1 MILPYVIKS
10 AMALALLYT
19 CIIPLLTKETF
30 HRLNRILI
38 LGCLIMSFAIPL
50 VHFTGGTNPTVEMV
64 RQTVQ
69 LPEVLI
75 NGEASEQS
83 IWSWADI
90 MICIY
95 IIGVVAIFFMTVV
108 QTVRLTK
115 QLRQC
120 EHITDNRGNTIVLTD
135 CATSSFCLFHY
146 IVMSR
151 DDYANNCSFILTHEQ
166 EHIRLGH
173 CIDLI
178 ILQVAT
184 IIQWFNPFVWLIG
197 KNLKAIHEFE
207 VDEAVLNKGIDA
219 TQYQKFLV
227 VKAVGNRLQP
237 FANNL
242 NKESLKRRIIMMNKK
257 KSNRWM
263 MLKALF
269 IIPVATLALSVFASN
284 TGTMT
289 REAVHT
295 ADTLPTANLQTQQT
309 ATKVSAVVEEMP
321 KFKGG
326 ELAMMEF
333 LMKNMKY
340 PQSAVKAKLQ
350 GKGYC
355 RICCWKRRNYQ
366 RRTHRKV
373 SRSCCARRRGYACGE
388 IYAGVGTR
396 QTKGQACKCK
406 VQCAD
411 NFQTKII
418 EDGVSIVKNMRNM
431 TIYMR
436 V

>member
-19 CIIPLLTKETF
+19 CIIPLLEKETF

-50 VHFTGGTNPTVEMV
+50 VHFTGGTNPTVDMV
-64 RQTVQ
+64 RQAVQ

-75 NGEASEQS
+75 NGDAKELSV
-83 IWSWADI
+83 WSWADI

-95 IIGVVAIFFMTVV
+95 IIGVVAIFLMTVV
-108 QTVRLTK
+108 QTVRLTR
-115 QLRQC
+115 QLRKC

-135 CATSSFCLFHY
+135 CATSPFCLFHY

-151 DDYANNCSFILTHEQ
+151 DDYANNRNYILTHEQ

-173 CIDLI
+173 CIDLV

-227 VKAVGNRLQP
+227 IKAVGNRLQP

-242 NKESLKRRIIMMNKK
+242 NKESLKRRIIMMNQK

-269 IIPVATLALSVFASN
+269 IIPVATLAVSVFASN
-284 TGTMT
+284 TGVSTVT
-289 REAVHT
+289 REAVRT
-295 ADTLPTANLQTQQT
+295 ANALPTANMQTQQS
-309 ATKVSAVVEEMP
+309 ATKAYDVVEVMP
-321 KFKGG
+321 EFKGG
-326 ELAMMEF
+326 NKAMMEF
-333 LMKNMKY
+333 LMMNMKY
-340 PQSAVKAKLQ
+340 PESAAKAKQQGRAVVGFVVRKDGTVSDVHITKSAGYAVLDEEAMRVVKAMPAWEP
-350 GKGYC
+350 GK
-355 RICCWKRRNYQ
+355 Q
-366 RRTHRKV
+366 
-373 SRSCCARRRGYACGE
+373 
-388 IYAGVGTR
+388 
-396 QTKGQACKCK
+396 KGKP
-406 VQCAD
+406 V
-411 NFQTKII
+411 N
-418 EDGVSIVKNMRNM
+418 VKYNVPITFRLK
-431 TIYMR
+431 
-436 V
+436 

>member
-19 CIIPLLTKETF
+19 CIIPLLEKETF
-30 HRLNRILI
+30 HRFNRILI
-38 LGCLIMSFAIPL
+38 LGCLIMSFAILL
-50 VHFTGGTNPTVEMV
+50 VHFTGGTNPTVDMV

-75 NGEASEQS
+75 NGDASEQS

-135 CATSSFCLFHY
+135 CATSPFCLFHY

-151 DDYANNCSFILTHEQ
+151 DDYANNRSFILTHEQ

-219 TQYQKFLV
+219 TQYQQFLV
-227 VKAVGNRLQP
+227 IKAVGNRLQP

-242 NKESLKRRIIMMNKK
+242 NKESLKRRIIMMNQK

-269 IIPVATLALSVFASN
+269 IIPVATLAVSVFASN
-284 TGTMT
+284 TGVSTVT
-289 REAVHT
+289 REAVRT
-295 ADTLPTANLQTQQT
+295 ANALPTTNMQTQQS
-309 ATKVSAVVEEMP
+309 ATKAYDVVEVMP

-326 ELAMMEF
+326 ESAMMEF
-333 LMKNMKY
+333 LMMNMKY
-340 PQSAVKAKLQ
+340 PQTAVKAKQQ
-350 GKGYC
+350 GRVIVGFIVRKDGTVSDVHITRSVGYDVLD
-355 RICCWKRRNYQ
+355 KE
-366 RRTHRKV
+366 
-373 SRSCCARRRGYACGE
+373 A
-388 IYAGVGTR
+388 
-396 QTKGQACKCK
+396 
-406 VQCAD
+406 
-411 NFQTKII
+411 
-418 EDGVSIVKNMRNM
+418 
-431 TIYMR
+431 MR
-436 V
+436 VVKSMPAWEPGKQNGKPVNVKYNVPITFRLK

>member
-19 CIIPLLTKETF
+19 CIIPLLEKETF

-50 VHFTGGTNPTVEMV
+50 VHFTGGTNPTVDMV
-64 RQTVQ
+64 RQAVL

-75 NGEASEQS
+75 NGNANEQS
-83 IWSWADI
+83 VWSWADI
-90 MICIY
+90 IVCIY
-95 IIGVVAIFFMTVV
+95 TLGVVAIFTMTVV

-135 CATSSFCLFHY
+135 CATSPFCLFHY

-151 DDYANNCSFILTHEQ
+151 DDYANNRNYILTHEQ

-173 CIDLI
+173 CIDLV

-242 NKESLKRRIIMMNKK
+242 NKESLKRRIIMMNQKR
-257 KSNRWM
+257 SNRWM
-263 MLKALF
+263 MLKALLV
-269 IIPVATLALSVFASN
+269 IPVATLAVSVFAN
-284 TGTMT
+284 GTNASEMAK
-289 REAVHT
+289 EPH
-295 ADTLPTANLQTQQT
+295 PQTTTQT
-309 ATKVSAVVEEMP
+309 KIHDAVEEMP
-321 KFKGG
+321 EFNGG
-326 ELAMMEF
+326 QLAMMEF
-333 LMKNMKY
+333 LMNNMKY
-340 PQSAVKAKLQ
+340 PQAAVKAKQQ
-350 GKGYC
+350 GKAIVGFVV
-355 RICCWKRRNYQ
+355 
-366 RRTHRKV
+366 RKDGTV
-373 SRSCCARRRGYACGE
+373 SDVHITKSAGYAVLDE
-388 IYAGVGTR
+388 EA
-396 QTKGQACKCK
+396 
-406 VQCAD
+406 
-411 NFQTKII
+411 
-418 EDGVSIVKNMRNM
+418 
-431 TIYMR
+431 MR
-436 V
+436 VVKSMPAWEPGKQKGKPVDVKYFVPITFRQK

>member
-1 MILPYVIKS
+1 MILPYIIKS

-19 CIIPLLTKETF
+19 CIIPLLEKETF

-50 VHFTGGTNPTVEMV
+50 VHFTSGTNPTVDMV
-64 RQTVQ
+64 RQAVQ

-75 NGEASEQS
+75 NGDANEQS
-83 IWSWADI
+83 VWSWADI
-90 MICIY
+90 IVCIY
-95 IIGVVAIFFMTVV
+95 TLGVVAIFTMTVV

-135 CATSSFCLFHY
+135 CATSPFCLFHY

-151 DDYANNCSFILTHEQ
+151 DDYANNRSFILTHEQ
-166 EHIRLGH
+166 EHIRLRH
-173 CIDLI
+173 SIDLI

-219 TQYQKFLV
+219 TQYQQFLV

-242 NKESLKRRIIMMNKK
+242 NKESLKRRIIMMNQK

-269 IIPVATLALSVFASN
+269 IIPVATLAVSVFANTSDMSN
-284 TGTMT
+284 MAN
-289 REAVHT
+289 AVNT
-295 ADTLPTANLQTQQT
+295 TTNTLSTTNMQTQQT
-309 ATKVSAVVEEMP
+309 ATKVFTVVEEMP
-321 KFKGG
+321 EFKGG
-326 ELAMMEF
+326 NKAMMEF
-333 LMKNMKY
+333 LMMNMKY
-340 PQSAVKAKLQ
+340 PQTAVKAKQQ
-350 GKGYC
+350 GRAVVGFVV
-355 RICCWKRRNYQ
+355 
-366 RRTHRKV
+366 RKDGTV
-373 SRSCCARRRGYACGE
+373 SDVHITKSAGYAVLDE
-388 IYAGVGTR
+388 EA
-396 QTKGQACKCK
+396 
-406 VQCAD
+406 
-411 NFQTKII
+411 
-418 EDGVSIVKNMRNM
+418 
-431 TIYMR
+431 MR
-436 V
+436 VVKSMPAWEPGKQKGKPVNVKYNVPITFRLK

>member
-1 MILPYVIKS
+1 MILPYIIKS

-19 CIIPLLTKETF
+19 CIIPLLEKETF

-50 VHFTGGTNPTVEMV
+50 VHFTGGTNPTVDMV
-64 RQTVQ
+64 RQAVQ

-75 NGEASEQS
+75 DGNASEQS
-83 IWSWADI
+83 VWSWADI
-90 MICIY
+90 MTCIY
-95 IIGVVAIFFMTVV
+95 IIGVVAIFLMTVV
-108 QTVRLTK
+108 QTVRLTR

-135 CATSSFCLFHY
+135 CATSPFCLFHY

-151 DDYANNCSFILTHEQ
+151 DDYANNRNYILTHEQ

-173 CIDLI
+173 CIDLV

-227 VKAVGNRLQP
+227 IKAVGNRLQP

-242 NKESLKRRIIMMNKK
+242 NKESLKRRIIMMNQKR
-257 KSNRWM
+257 SNRWM

-269 IIPVATLALSVFASN
+269 IIPVATLAVSVFANDVSN
-284 TGTMT
+284 MAKETT
-289 REAVHT
+289 
-295 ADTLPTANLQTQQT
+295 PTAAVLSTTNMQTQQS
-309 ATKVSAVVEEMP
+309 ATKAYEVVEVMP

-326 ELAMMEF
+326 ESAMMEF
-333 LMKNMKY
+333 LMMNMKY
-340 PQSAVKAKLQ
+340 PQAAVKAKQQ
-350 GKGYC
+350 GRSVVGFVV
-355 RICCWKRRNYQ
+355 
-366 RRTHRKV
+366 RKDGTV
-373 SRSCCARRRGYACGE
+373 SDVHITKSAGYAVLDE
-388 IYAGVGTR
+388 EA
-396 QTKGQACKCK
+396 
-406 VQCAD
+406 
-411 NFQTKII
+411 
-418 EDGVSIVKNMRNM
+418 
-431 TIYMR
+431 MR
-436 V
+436 VVKSMPAWEPGKQKGKPVNVKYNVPITFRLK

>member
-1 MILPYVIKS
+1 MILPYIIKS

-19 CIIPLLTKETF
+19 CIIPLLEKETF

-50 VHFTGGTNPTVEMV
+50 VHFTGGTNPTVDMV
-64 RQTVQ
+64 RQAVQ

-75 NGEASEQS
+75 NGNAKEQS
-83 IWSWADI
+83 VWSWADI
-90 MICIY
+90 MTCIY
-95 IIGVVAIFFMTVV
+95 IIGVVAIFTMTVV
-108 QTVRLTK
+108 QTVRLTR

-135 CATSSFCLFHY
+135 CATSPFCLFHY

-151 DDYANNCSFILTHEQ
+151 DDYANNRSYILTHEQ

-173 CIDLI
+173 SIDLVV
-178 ILQVAT
+178 LQAAT

-227 VKAVGNRLQP
+227 IKAVGNRLQP

-242 NKESLKRRIIMMNKK
+242 NKESLKRRIIMMNQK

-269 IIPVATLALSVFASN
+269 IIPVATLAVSVFANTSDMSN
-284 TGTMT
+284 MAN
-289 REAVHT
+289 AVST
-295 ADTLPTANLQTQQT
+295 TANTLSTTNMQTKQSD
-309 ATKVSAVVEEMP
+309 KKIFRVVEEMP

-326 ELAMMEF
+326 DAKLMEF
-333 LMKNMKY
+333 LMMNMKY
-340 PQSAVKAKLQ
+340 PESAIKAKQQ
-350 GKGYC
+350 GRAIVGFVVGKDGTVSDVYIEKSTGYD
-355 RICCWKRRNYQ
+355 
-366 RRTHRKV
+366 V
-373 SRSCCARRRGYACGE
+373 L
-388 IYAGVGTR
+388 
-396 QTKGQACKCK
+396 
-406 VQCAD
+406 D
-411 NFQTKII
+411 N
-418 EDGVSIVKNMRNM
+418 EA
-431 TIYMR
+431 MR
-436 V
+436 VVKSMPAWKPGKQKGKPVNVKYFVPITFSQK

>member
-19 CIIPLLTKETF
+19 CIIPLLEKETF

-50 VHFTGGTNPTVEMV
+50 VHFTGGTNPTVDMV
-64 RQTVQ
+64 RQAVQ

-75 NGEASEQS
+75 NGNAKEQS
-83 IWSWADI
+83 VWSWADI
-90 MICIY
+90 MTCIY
-95 IIGVVAIFFMTVV
+95 IIGVVAIFLMTAV
-108 QTVRLTK
+108 QTVRLTR

-135 CATSSFCLFHY
+135 CATSPFCLFHY

-151 DDYANNCSFILTHEQ
+151 DDYANNRNYILTHEQ

-173 CIDLI
+173 CIDLV

-227 VKAVGNRLQP
+227 IKTVGNRLQP

-242 NKESLKRRIIMMNKK
+242 NKESLKRRIIMMNQK

-269 IIPVATLALSVFASN
+269 IIPVATLAVSVFASTTDMSSMAKAVN
-284 TGTMT
+284 TTANSISTNNMQT
-289 REAVHT
+289 KQSDIKT
-295 ADTLPTANLQTQQT
+295 ADD
-309 ATKVSAVVEEMP
+309 VEVMP
-321 KFKGG
+321 EFKGG
-326 ELAMMEF
+326 NKAMMEF
-333 LMKNMKY
+333 LMMNVKY
-340 PQSAVKAKLQ
+340 PQTAAKAKQQGRAVVGFVVGKDGTISDIYIVKSAGYDVLDEEAMRVVKAMPAWEPGKLK
-350 GKGYC
+350 GKPV
-355 RICCWKRRNYQ
+355 N
-366 RRTHRKV
+366 
-373 SRSCCARRRGYACGE
+373 
-388 IYAGVGTR
+388 
-396 QTKGQACKCK
+396 
-406 VQCAD
+406 
-411 NFQTKII
+411 
-418 EDGVSIVKNMRNM
+418 VKYFVPITFRLK
-431 TIYMR
+431 
-436 V
+436 

>member
-1 MILPYVIKS
+1 MILPYIIKS

-19 CIIPLLTKETF
+19 CIIPLLEKETF

-50 VHFTGGTNPTVEMV
+50 VHFTGGTNPTVDMV
-64 RQTVQ
+64 RQAVQ

-75 NGEASEQS
+75 NGDAKEQS
-83 IWSWADI
+83 VWSWADI
-90 MICIY
+90 MTCIY
-95 IIGVVAIFFMTVV
+95 IIGVVAIFLMTVV
-108 QTVRLTK
+108 QTASLILRLRK
-115 QLRQC
+115 C

-135 CATSSFCLFHY
+135 CATSPFCLFHY

-151 DDYANNCSFILTHEQ
+151 DDYANNRYYILTHEQ

-173 CIDLI
+173 CIDLV

-207 VDEAVLNKGIDA
+207 VDEAVLNKGINA
-219 TQYQKFLV
+219 TQYQQFLV

-242 NKESLKRRIIMMNKK
+242 NKESLKRRIIMMNQK

-269 IIPVATLALSVFASN
+269 IIPVATLAVSVFASN
-284 TGTMT
+284 TGVSTVK
-289 REAVHT
+289 REAVRT
-295 ADTLPTANLQTQQT
+295 ANALPTANMQTQQS
-309 ATKVSAVVEEMP
+309 ATKAYEVVEVMP

-326 ELAMMEF
+326 ESAMMEF
-333 LMKNMKY
+333 LMMNMKY
-340 PQSAVKAKLQ
+340 PQTAVKAKQQ
-350 GKGYC
+350 GRAIVGFVV
-355 RICCWKRRNYQ
+355 
-366 RRTHRKV
+366 RKDGTV
-373 SRSCCARRRGYACGE
+373 SDVHITKS
-388 IYAGVGTR
+388 AGHAVLDEE
-396 QTKGQACKCK
+396 A
-406 VQCAD
+406 
-411 NFQTKII
+411 
-418 EDGVSIVKNMRNM
+418 
-431 TIYMR
+431 MR
-436 V
+436 VVKAMPAWEPGKQKGKPVNVKYNVPITFRLK

>member
-19 CIIPLLTKETF
+19 CIIPLLEKETF

-50 VHFTGGTNPTVEMV
+50 VHFTGGTNPTVDMV
-64 RQTVQ
+64 RQAVQ

-75 NGEASEQS
+75 NGDAKELSV
-83 IWSWADI
+83 WSWADI

-95 IIGVVAIFFMTVV
+95 IIGVVAIFLMTVV
-108 QTVRLTK
+108 QTVRLTR

-135 CATSSFCLFHY
+135 CATSPFCLFHY

-151 DDYANNCSFILTHEQ
+151 DDYANNRNYILTHEQ

-173 CIDLI
+173 CIDLV

-219 TQYQKFLV
+219 TQYQQFLV
-227 VKAVGNRLQP
+227 IKAVGNRLQP

-242 NKESLKRRIIMMNKK
+242 NKESLKRRIIMMNQK

-269 IIPVATLALSVFASN
+269 IIPVATLAVSVFASN
-284 TGTMT
+284 TGVSTVT
-289 REAVHT
+289 REAVRT
-295 ADTLPTANLQTQQT
+295 ANALPTANMQTQQS
-309 ATKVSAVVEEMP
+309 ATKAYDVVEVMP

-326 ELAMMEF
+326 ESAMMEF
-333 LMKNMKY
+333 LMMNMKY
-340 PQSAVKAKLQ
+340 PQTAVKAKQQ
-350 GKGYC
+350 GRAIVGFVV
-355 RICCWKRRNYQ
+355 
-366 RRTHRKV
+366 RKDGTV
-373 SRSCCARRRGYACGE
+373 SDVHITKSAGYAVLDE
-388 IYAGVGTR
+388 EA
-396 QTKGQACKCK
+396 
-406 VQCAD
+406 
-411 NFQTKII
+411 
-418 EDGVSIVKNMRNM
+418 
-431 TIYMR
+431 MR
-436 V
+436 VVKAMPAWEPGKQKGKPVNVKYNVPITFRLK

>member
-1 MILPYVIKS
+1 MILPYIIKS

-19 CIIPLLTKETF
+19 CIIPLLEKETF

-50 VHFTGGTNPTVEMV
+50 VHFTGGTNPTVDMV
-64 RQTVQ
+64 RQAVQ

-75 NGEASEQS
+75 NGDAKEQS
-83 IWSWADI
+83 VWSWADI

-95 IIGVVAIFFMTVV
+95 IIGVVAIFLMTVI
-108 QTVRLTK
+108 QTVRLTR

-135 CATSSFCLFHY
+135 CATSPFCLFHY
-146 IVMSR
+146 IVMSC
-151 DDYANNCSFILTHEQ
+151 DDYANNRSFILTHEQ
-166 EHIRLGH
+166 EHIRLRH
-173 CIDLI
+173 SIDLI

-227 VKAVGNRLQP
+227 IKAVGNRLQP

-242 NKESLKRRIIMMNKK
+242 NKESLKRRIIMMNQK

-269 IIPVATLALSVFASN
+269 VIPVATLAVSVFANGTDVSN
-284 TGTMT
+284 MT
-289 REAVHT
+289 NAVNT
-295 ADTLPTANLQTQQT
+295 TANTLSTTNMQTKQSDS
-309 ATKVSAVVEEMP
+309 KVFVAVEVMP

-326 ELAMMEF
+326 ESAMMEF
-333 LMKNMKY
+333 LTMNMKY
-340 PQSAVKAKLQ
+340 PQAAVKAKLQ
-350 GKGYC
+350 GRAIVGF
-355 RICCWKRRNYQ
+355 IV
-366 RRTHRKV
+366 RKDGTISDV
-373 SRSCCARRRGYACGE
+373 HITKSAGYAVLDE
-388 IYAGVGTR
+388 EA
-396 QTKGQACKCK
+396 
-406 VQCAD
+406 
-411 NFQTKII
+411 
-418 EDGVSIVKNMRNM
+418 
-431 TIYMR
+431 MR
-436 V
+436 VVKSMPAWEPGKQKGKPINVKYFVPITFRLK

>member
-1 MILPYVIKS
+1 MILPYIIKS
-10 AMALALLYT
+10 ALTLALLYT
-19 CIIPLLTKETF
+19 CIMPLLEKETF
-30 HRLNRILI
+30 HRLNRII
-38 LGCLIMSFAIPL
+38 VLGCLLLSFIIPL
-50 VHFTGGTNPTVEMV
+50 IHFTDGTNQTIDMV
-64 RQTVQ
+64 RQAVQ
-69 LPEVLI
+69 LPEI
-75 NGEASEQS
+75 QIDGNANKQS
-83 IWSWADI
+83 VWSLTDI
-90 MICIY
+90 LICIY
-95 IIGVVAIFFMTVV
+95 TLGGVAMLSLTAI
-108 QTVRLTK
+108 QTMSLMLRL
-115 QLRQC
+115 RRC
-120 EHITDNRGNTIVLTD
+120 EHITDNKGNVIVLTD
-135 CATSSFCLFHY
+135 YATSPFCLFHY
-146 IVMSR
+146 IVMSH
-151 DDYANNCSFILTHEQ
+151 DDYANNRCFVLTHEQ
-166 EHIRLGH
+166 EHIRLRH
-173 CIDLI
+173 YIDLI
-178 ILQVAT
+178 ILQFAT

-242 NKESLKRRIIMMNKK
+242 NKESLKRRIIMMNQK

-295 ADTLPTANLQTQQT
+295 ADTLPTANLQTRQT
-309 ATKVSAVVEEMP
+309 ATKVFAVVEEMP

-350 GKGYC
+350 GKAIVGFVVGKDGT
-355 RICCWKRRNYQ
+355 ISDVHITK
-366 RRTHRKV
+366 
-373 SRSCCARRRGYACGE
+373 S
-388 IYAGVGTR
+388 AGHAVLDEE
-396 QTKGQACKCK
+396 A
-406 VQCAD
+406 
-411 NFQTKII
+411 
-418 EDGVSIVKNMRNM
+418 
-431 TIYMR
+431 MR
-436 V
+436 VVKSMPAWEPGKQKGKPVNVKYNVPITFRQK

>member
-1 MILPYVIKS
+1 
-10 AMALALLYT
+10 MALALLYT
-19 CIIPLLTKETF
+19 CIIPLLEKETF

-50 VHFTGGTNPTVEMV
+50 VHFTGGTNPTVDMV
-64 RQTVQ
+64 RQAVQ

-75 NGEASEQS
+75 NGNAKEQS
-83 IWSWADI
+83 VWSWADI
-90 MICIY
+90 MTCIY

-135 CATSSFCLFHY
+135 CATSPFCLFHY

-151 DDYANNCSFILTHEQ
+151 DDYANNRSYILTHEQ

-227 VKAVGNRLQP
+227 IKAVGNRLQP

-242 NKESLKRRIIMMNKK
+242 NKESLKRRIIMMNQK

-269 IIPVATLALSVFASN
+269 VIPVATLAVSVFANTSDMSN
-284 TGTMT
+284 MAN
-289 REAVHT
+289 AVST
-295 ADTLPTANLQTQQT
+295 TANTLSTTNMQTKQSD
-309 ATKVSAVVEEMP
+309 KKIFRVVEEMP

-326 ELAMMEF
+326 DAKLMEF
-333 LMKNMKY
+333 LMMNMKY
-340 PQSAVKAKLQ
+340 PESAIKAKQQ
-350 GKGYC
+350 GRAIVGFVVRKDGTVSDVYIEKSTGYD
-355 RICCWKRRNYQ
+355 
-366 RRTHRKV
+366 V
-373 SRSCCARRRGYACGE
+373 L
-388 IYAGVGTR
+388 
-396 QTKGQACKCK
+396 
-406 VQCAD
+406 D
-411 NFQTKII
+411 N
-418 EDGVSIVKNMRNM
+418 EA
-431 TIYMR
+431 MR
-436 V
+436 VVKSMPAWEPGKQKGKPVDVKYNVPITFRLK

>member
-1 MILPYVIKS
+1 MILPYIIKS

-19 CIIPLLTKETF
+19 CIIPLLEKETF

-50 VHFTGGTNPTVEMV
+50 VHFTGGTNPTVDMV
-64 RQTVQ
+64 RQAVQ

-75 NGEASEQS
+75 NGNASEQS
-83 IWSWADI
+83 VWSWADI
-90 MICIY
+90 MTCIY
-95 IIGVVAIFFMTVV
+95 IIGVVAIFTMTVV
-108 QTVRLTK
+108 QTVRLTR

-135 CATSSFCLFHY
+135 CATSPFCLFHY

-151 DDYANNCSFILTHEQ
+151 DDYANNRSYILTHEQ

-173 CIDLI
+173 SIDLI
-178 ILQVAT
+178 ILQFAT

-242 NKESLKRRIIMMNKK
+242 NKESLKRRIIMMNQK

-269 IIPVATLALSVFASN
+269 IIPVATLAVSVFANTSDMSN
-284 TGTMT
+284 MAN
-289 REAVHT
+289 AVST
-295 ADTLPTANLQTQQT
+295 TANTLSTTNMQTKQSD
-309 ATKVSAVVEEMP
+309 KKIFRVVEEMP

-326 ELAMMEF
+326 DAKLMEF
-333 LMKNMKY
+333 LMMNMKY
-340 PQSAVKAKLQ
+340 PESAIKAKQQ
-350 GKGYC
+350 GRAIVGFVVGKDGTVSDVYIEKSTGYD
-355 RICCWKRRNYQ
+355 
-366 RRTHRKV
+366 V
-373 SRSCCARRRGYACGE
+373 L
-388 IYAGVGTR
+388 
-396 QTKGQACKCK
+396 
-406 VQCAD
+406 D
-411 NFQTKII
+411 N
-418 EDGVSIVKNMRNM
+418 EA
-431 TIYMR
+431 MR
-436 V
+436 VVKSMPAWKPGKQKGKPVNVKYFVPITFSQK

>member
-1 MILPYVIKS
+1 MILPYIIKS
-10 AMALALLYT
+10 AMALALLYA
-19 CIIPLLTKETF
+19 CIIPLLEKETF

-75 NGEASEQS
+75 NGDASEQS

-135 CATSSFCLFHY
+135 CATSPFCLFHY

-242 NKESLKRRIIMMNKK
+242 NKESLKRRIIMMNQKR
-257 KSNRWM
+257 SNRWM
-263 MLKALF
+263 MLKALLV
-269 IIPVATLALSVFASN
+269 IPVATLAVSVFAN
-284 TGTMT
+284 GTNASEPPKET
-289 REAVHT
+289 HPQKT
-295 ADTLPTANLQTQQT
+295 TQTKIHD
-309 ATKVSAVVEEMP
+309 AVEEMP
-321 KFKGG
+321 EFNGG
-326 ELAMMEF
+326 QLAMMEF
-333 LMKNMKY
+333 LMNNMKY
-340 PQSAVKAKLQ
+340 PQAAVKAKQQ
-350 GKGYC
+350 GKAVVGFVI
-355 RICCWKRRNYQ
+355 RKDGTVSDVHITKSAGHAVLDEEAIRVVKAMPAWKPGKQ
-366 RRTHRKV
+366 K
-373 SRSCCARRRGYACGE
+373 GE
-388 IYAGVGTR
+388 PV
-396 QTKGQACKCK
+396 
-406 VQCAD
+406 
-411 NFQTKII
+411 N
-418 EDGVSIVKNMRNM
+418 VKYSVPI
-431 TIYMR
+431 TFKLK
-436 V
+436 

>member
-1 MILPYVIKS
+1 MILPYIIKS
-10 AMALALLYT
+10 AMALALLYA
-19 CIIPLLTKETF
+19 CIIPLLEKETF

-50 VHFTGGTNPTVEMV
+50 VHFTGGTNPTVDMV
-64 RQTVQ
+64 RQAVQ

-75 NGEASEQS
+75 NGDAKELSV
-83 IWSWADI
+83 WSWADI
-90 MICIY
+90 MTCIY
-95 IIGVVAIFFMTVV
+95 IIGVVAIFLMTVV
-108 QTVRLTK
+108 LTVRLTR

-135 CATSSFCLFHY
+135 CATSPFCLFHY

-151 DDYANNCSFILTHEQ
+151 DDYANNRNYILTHEQ

-173 CIDLI
+173 CIDLV

-219 TQYQKFLV
+219 TQYQQFLV
-227 VKAVGNRLQP
+227 IKAVGNRLQP

-242 NKESLKRRIIMMNKK
+242 NKESLKRRIIMMNQK

-269 IIPVATLALSVFASN
+269 VIPVATLAVSVFASN
-284 TGTMT
+284 TGVSTVT
-289 REAVHT
+289 GEAVRT
-295 ADTLPTANLQTQQT
+295 ANALPTTNMQTQQS
-309 ATKVSAVVEEMP
+309 ATKAYEVVEVMP

-326 ELAMMEF
+326 ESAMMEF
-333 LMKNMKY
+333 LMMNMKY
-340 PQSAVKAKLQ
+340 PQAAVKAKQQ
-350 GKGYC
+350 GRAIVGFVV
-355 RICCWKRRNYQ
+355 
-366 RRTHRKV
+366 RKDGTV
-373 SRSCCARRRGYACGE
+373 SDVHITKS
-388 IYAGVGTR
+388 AGHAVLDEE
-396 QTKGQACKCK
+396 A
-406 VQCAD
+406 
-411 NFQTKII
+411 
-418 EDGVSIVKNMRNM
+418 
-431 TIYMR
+431 MR
-436 V
+436 VVKAMPAWEPGKQKGKPVDVKYNVPITFRLK

>member
-1 MILPYVIKS
+1 MILPYIIKS

-19 CIIPLLTKETF
+19 CIIPLLEKETF

-50 VHFTGGTNPTVEMV
+50 VHFTGGTNPTVDMV
-64 RQTVQ
+64 RQAVQ

-75 NGEASEQS
+75 NGDAKEQS
-83 IWSWADI
+83 VWSWADI
-90 MICIY
+90 MTCIY
-95 IIGVVAIFFMTVV
+95 IIGVVAIFTMTVV
-108 QTVRLTK
+108 QTVRLTR

-135 CATSSFCLFHY
+135 CATSPFCLFHY

-151 DDYANNCSFILTHEQ
+151 DDYANNRSHILTHEQ

-173 CIDLI
+173 SIDLVV
-178 ILQVAT
+178 LQAAT

-227 VKAVGNRLQP
+227 IKAVGNRLQP

-242 NKESLKRRIIMMNKK
+242 NKESLKRRIIMMNQKR
-257 KSNRWM
+257 SNRWM

-269 IIPVATLALSVFASN
+269 VIPVATLAVSVFANTSDMSN
-284 TGTMT
+284 MAN
-289 REAVHT
+289 AVST
-295 ADTLPTANLQTQQT
+295 TANTLSTTNMQTKQSD
-309 ATKVSAVVEEMP
+309 KKIFRVVEEMP

-326 ELAMMEF
+326 DAKLMEF
-333 LMKNMKY
+333 LMMNMKY
-340 PQSAVKAKLQ
+340 PESAIKAKQQ
-350 GKGYC
+350 GRAIVGFVVRKDGTVSDVYIEKSTGYD
-355 RICCWKRRNYQ
+355 
-366 RRTHRKV
+366 V
-373 SRSCCARRRGYACGE
+373 L
-388 IYAGVGTR
+388 
-396 QTKGQACKCK
+396 
-406 VQCAD
+406 D
-411 NFQTKII
+411 N
-418 EDGVSIVKNMRNM
+418 EA
-431 TIYMR
+431 MR
-436 V
+436 VVKSMPAWEPGKQKGKPVNVKYFVPITFSQK

>member
-1 MILPYVIKS
+1 
-10 AMALALLYT
+10 MALALLYT
-19 CIIPLLTKETF
+19 CIIPLLEKETF

-50 VHFTGGTNPTVEMV
+50 VHFTGGTNPTVDMV
-64 RQTVQ
+64 RQAVQ

-75 NGEASEQS
+75 NGNASEQS
-83 IWSWADI
+83 VWSWADI
-90 MICIY
+90 MTCIY
-95 IIGVVAIFFMTVV
+95 IIGVVAIFTMTVV
-108 QTVRLTK
+108 QTVRLTR

-135 CATSSFCLFHY
+135 CATSPFCLFHY

-151 DDYANNCSFILTHEQ
+151 DDYANNRSYILTHEQ

-173 CIDLI
+173 SIDLVV
-178 ILQVAT
+178 LQAAT

-227 VKAVGNRLQP
+227 IKAVGNRLQP

-242 NKESLKRRIIMMNKK
+242 NKESLKRRIIMMNQK

-269 IIPVATLALSVFASN
+269 IIPVATLAVSVFANTSDMSN
-284 TGTMT
+284 MAN
-289 REAVHT
+289 AVST
-295 ADTLPTANLQTQQT
+295 TANTLSTTNMQTKQSD
-309 ATKVSAVVEEMP
+309 KKIFRVVEEMP

-326 ELAMMEF
+326 DAKLMEF
-333 LMKNMKY
+333 LMMNMKY
-340 PQSAVKAKLQ
+340 PESAIKAKQQ
-350 GKGYC
+350 GRAIVGFVVGKDGTVSDVYIEKSTGYD
-355 RICCWKRRNYQ
+355 
-366 RRTHRKV
+366 V
-373 SRSCCARRRGYACGE
+373 L
-388 IYAGVGTR
+388 
-396 QTKGQACKCK
+396 
-406 VQCAD
+406 D
-411 NFQTKII
+411 N
-418 EDGVSIVKNMRNM
+418 EA
-431 TIYMR
+431 MR
-436 V
+436 VVKSMPAWKPGKQKGKPVNVKYFVPITFSQK

>member
-1 MILPYVIKS
+1 
-10 AMALALLYT
+10 MALALLYA
-19 CIIPLLTKETF
+19 CIIPLLEKETF

-50 VHFTGGTNPTVEMV
+50 VHFTGGTNPTVDMV
-64 RQTVQ
+64 RQAVQ

-75 NGEASEQS
+75 DGDAKEQS
-83 IWSWADI
+83 VWSWADI
-90 MICIY
+90 MTCIY
-95 IIGVVAIFFMTVV
+95 IIGVVAIFTMTVV
-108 QTVRLTK
+108 QTVRLTR

-120 EHITDNRGNTIVLTD
+120 EHITDNRGNTVVLTD
-135 CATSSFCLFHY
+135 CATSPFCLFHY

-151 DDYANNCSFILTHEQ
+151 DDYANNRSYILTHEQ

-173 CIDLI
+173 SIDLVV
-178 ILQVAT
+178 LQAAT

-242 NKESLKRRIIMMNKK
+242 NKESLKRRIIMMNQK

-269 IIPVATLALSVFASN
+269 VIPVATLAVSVFAN
-284 TGTMT
+284 TTDMRSMAKAANT
-289 REAVHT
+289 
-295 ADTLPTANLQTQQT
+295 TANSISTNNMQTKQSD
-309 ATKVSAVVEEMP
+309 KKIFRVVEEMP

-326 ELAMMEF
+326 DAKLMELLMM
-333 LMKNMKY
+333 NMKY
-340 PQSAVKAKLQ
+340 PESAIKAKQQ
-350 GKGYC
+350 GRAIVGFVVRKDGTVSDVYIEKSTGYD
-355 RICCWKRRNYQ
+355 
-366 RRTHRKV
+366 V
-373 SRSCCARRRGYACGE
+373 L
-388 IYAGVGTR
+388 
-396 QTKGQACKCK
+396 
-406 VQCAD
+406 D
-411 NFQTKII
+411 N
-418 EDGVSIVKNMRNM
+418 EA
-431 TIYMR
+431 MR
-436 V
+436 VVKSMPAWEPGKQKGKPVNVKYFVPITFSQK